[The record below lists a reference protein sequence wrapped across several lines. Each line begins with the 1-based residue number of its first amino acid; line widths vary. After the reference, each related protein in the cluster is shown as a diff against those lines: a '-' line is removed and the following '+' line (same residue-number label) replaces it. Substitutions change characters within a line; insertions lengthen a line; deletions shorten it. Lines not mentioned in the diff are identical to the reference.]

1 MIAIIDYKAGN
12 IASVQNA
19 LKQLGFS
26 FVLTDDID
34 TINRC
39 SHIILPGQG
48 RAGTAMENLKT
59 KNLIELIK
67 KTTKPFLGICLGMQ
81 ILADWSQEDNTE
93 CLGIIPGQVKLF
105 DTKSLK
111 VPHMGW
117 NSVHFE
123 KDSVL
128 FVDILQDSY
137 FYFVHSFYFE
147 AATEYTLASCNYGQK
162 FAAVVGKG
170 NFFATQFHPEKSGEA
185 GMKMLQNF
193 CRI

>member
-1 MIAIIDYKAGN
+1 MIAIIDYNAGN

-19 LKQLGFS
+19 LKRLGFN
-26 FVLTDDID
+26 FALTSNID

-48 RAGTAMENLKT
+48 RAGTAMENLQT
-59 KNLIELIK
+59 NNLIELIK

-81 ILADWSQEDNTE
+81 ILADWSQEDDTE
-93 CLGIIPGQVKLF
+93 CLGIIPGKVKLF
-105 DTKSLK
+105 DTKNLK

-128 FVDILQDSY
+128 FEGIPQNSY

-147 AATEYTLASCNYGQK
+147 TTSEYTLASCHYDQK
-162 FAAVVGKG
+162 FAAIVGKD
-170 NFFATQFHPEKSGEA
+170 NFFATQFHPEKSGEV
-185 GMKMLQNF
+185 GLKMLQNF